1 MGETMKARLR
11 VISRLTEPD
20 GDVHEIKN
28 ARSGLIRETP
38 DGIVLEYDDVQ
49 DEEKAHIVLTM
60 KPGRTPRE
68 NRARMQRK
76 GMVSSMLTFLPGQ
89 KVSSSYVTI
98 YGEIP
103 VAVDTRSVLIERDE
117 KGGVLLLDYD
127 VFMGGERTSSA
138 KMEIT
143 WRVCR
148 RFR

>member
-1 MGETMKARLR
+1 MSEEKKARLR

-28 ARSGLIRETP
+28 ARSGLVKETP
-38 DGIVLEYDDVQ
+38 EGIVLEYDDVQ

-60 KPGRTPRE
+60 KPGRTARE

-89 KVSSSYVTI
+89 KVASSYVTI

-103 VAVDTRSVLIERDE
+103 VAVDTRSVTITQDER
-117 KGGVLLLDYD
+117 GGELMLDYD
-127 VFMGGERTSSA
+127 VYMGGERTSSA
-138 KMEIT
+138 RMEIT
-143 WRVCR
+143 WRV
-148 RFR
+148 

>member
-1 MGETMKARLR
+1 MNESKKARLR

-28 ARSGLIRETP
+28 ARGGIIRQTLDE
-38 DGIVLEYDDVQ
+38 IVLEYDDVQ

-76 GMVSSMLTFLPGQ
+76 GMVSSVLTFLPGQ
-89 KVSSSYVTI
+89 KINSSYVTI

-103 VAVDTRSVLIERDE
+103 VAVDTRTVSIE
-117 KGGVLLLDYD
+117 KGAAGGVLTMDYD
-127 VFMGGERTSSA
+127 VYMGGERTSSA
-138 KMEIT
+138 VMEIT
-143 WRVCR
+143 WRV
-148 RFR
+148 